1 MQELAQKKRWMFA
14 RGSFAP
20 PLVLFEEKTY
30 ADKPSWRDAT
40 PVLGAPNRPLG
51 VEFKVSTQYRAG
63 YHVSAEIPAVDFCD
77 DQRLVF
83 LKYYGPGFGLR
94 YIGAMYVTCLQ
105 DVAKGYKGIS
115 TVMQARYNLSLPDN
129 VDYFRLLGC
138 DKVEKIDMSPP
149 LLMAEGKVAL
159 QLPVPEHGEIIVL
172 QSSTTPL
179 EVSFP
184 HKFSSFPRFATPE
197 PVPRT
202 LTFGEQLLEDAEAGF
217 IGVDVK
223 FAGGPEGNKYTITA
237 HRSALCTTEYF
248 RRLFTRG
255 VKDAQP
261 PPVADK
267 DGFYLITPPAFAN
280 EITMRHFIRWIYTR
294 RVDKELKL
302 DVPLCL
308 NLSMSY
314 SLSELMTSS
323 PGELLCRRRPSPRL
337 C

>member
-105 DVAKGYKGIS
+105 DIGKGYKGIS

-138 DKVEKIDMSPP
+138 DKVEKIDMAPP
-149 LLMAEGKVAL
+149 MVMAEGKVGL
-159 QLPVPEHGEIIVL
+159 QLAVPNHGEIIVL
-172 QSSTTPL
+172 QSSTTPM
-179 EVSFP
+179 ENSFAL
-184 HKFSSFPRFATPE
+184 KFSTFPRFATPE

-223 FAGGPEGNKYTITA
+223 FVGGPDDQKYTITA

-255 VKDAQP
+255 VKDPQP

-267 DGFYLITPPAFAN
+267 EGFYLITPPSFAN
-280 EITMRHFIRWIYTR
+280 ETAMRQFIRWIYTR

-302 DVPLCL
+302 DVQLCL
-308 NLSMSY
+308 NLSI
-314 SLSELMTSS
+314 SLSSTQLIYSS
-323 PGELLCRRRPSPRL
+323 PGKLLRR
-337 C
+337 